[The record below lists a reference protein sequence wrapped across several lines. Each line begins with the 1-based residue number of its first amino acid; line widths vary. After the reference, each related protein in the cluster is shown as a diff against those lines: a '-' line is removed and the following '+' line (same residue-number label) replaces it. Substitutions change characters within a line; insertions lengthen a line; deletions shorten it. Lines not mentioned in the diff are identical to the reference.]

1 MDTGEER
8 VPGRDRS
15 PRGRSASSLSSTG
28 LSGAR
33 SPSARGRRER
43 GRSLPAR
50 PASVPRGVDPRQ
62 WTATTGAGH
71 QPPVGAVPSF
81 GPQFY
86 QMGTPPQTAPQEP
99 LQVPNMQ
106 LPVAPGVAQ
115 QMEFTRAMLQAQ
127 DEQIRQQAAQLQQ
140 MSAMLTQALQLAS
153 ANAANAHIA
162 AAAASSSTS
171 PTPGG
176 DPSAAP
182 ANASTPVDMEVDSG
196 VRNKRAEGY
205 IPQLPQLNYA
215 SMTSRHAEIRVWT
228 AYRDELTS
236 WLCLLDDRY
245 ATELQE
251 AISSNVE
258 VLQVRL
264 QAGKAARSTKLWF
277 LLRQS
282 MSKFQRGQDLVHL
295 IEVKQMGASAGYELW
310 RSLNNELSV
319 RSRVEGQALREQAL
333 GLVPPKHLKRPL
345 DVARWYTT
353 ELLKFEAQVKHRF
366 PELLIGEQE
375 GVLCLMK
382 HLDSETKR
390 YLLLHHSTK
399 SMGELMTGLQF
410 YDEQLRVMDFQ
421 REGASGYAN
430 AFKGGRGGKG
440 DRDKSNKGP
449 KGNKG
454 NKGEKGEKGQK
465 GGKAK
470 GKDKKGDQGGK
481 GDRARSKSREAKKTD
496 VCRNC
501 GKTGHW
507 ARDCWAP
514 PKDKAAAATSQAVT
528 TQPEAP
534 SSSSSTSAKAAAQ
547 PTTKGS
553 GKAQSSIKTFLE
565 GYHFGMMLTNQV
577 VSFPSDDRVYWLIDS
592 GSSFHIITRET
603 LESNHVKILSWLE
616 GRPKSYAETA
626 TGDSVEI
633 GGSTHVLVEV
643 CFETT
648 TPASSKSSSEHEGDA
663 VYLCRARFEA
673 VISDQIKHNLLNINL
688 LCQNGGWEPAMCDQQ
703 GVITVRKHGVTLR
716 PTMFASVSWL
726 ASVRNDHPLALKPQ
740 DLIAKTEQFRR
751 SRSRKSSSSR
761 DFHRS
766 TSNRGHRSSARV
778 CVEPENPELLDVS
791 CLDEV
796 VDCEFQTS
804 HEHVDLDQ
812 GEAKDRL
819 RTVGDV
825 SGSGRD
831 QLQFFSHVD
840 TPVVRKLDRDER
852 LIFSEDNSVISH
864 KQQDDSTT
872 PAVERL
878 VFENDSSVISHKQ
891 QDDSTTP
898 AVERLVFEN
907 DSSVISHKQQD
918 NSTTPAVERL
928 AHEHGRE
935 TVVCRACLEDFPDE
949 VETGSLDCSKRRSFP
964 RAGQIGDRRYGSE
977 CHDATEHST
986 IGRHAP
992 GGETQETDIVG
1003 GLRHAARHR
1012 AATGGP
1018 RGTPGVVCRGG
1029 LHWRGRD
1036 GSGPGFGKAGPFD
1049 LISFGRVRHGRDGSG
1064 GSTVVPHRGEG
1075 IPNGSFDVRGSSQ
1088 ETRYGADEADAEDQI
1103 QGENHGRETGAELAA
1118 GPCGSIDHGSRSSGA
1133 LRPPAGIVSAST
1145 ERKTAL
1151 GVGGLDDVGCAS
1163 VRRSLDG
1170 TSFGSQRLTGY
1181 AGDAVLSPV
1190 PEICHRSPLDERA
1203 TRSQHAGL
1211 HADHLQGGPPR
1222 DAEPGGLDH
1231 MGASACR
1238 ARAAGDWS
1246 NGGQGSVSG
1255 YAGTDRH
1262 FGRVSSAEPEGNNRG
1277 STGELRVRTIDNGG
1291 GGRRIR
1297 RGLGR
1302 MEANHRGS
1310 SSNDPSTSGASPYL
1324 HDAAA
1329 GGTGRPTAVYTEHRR
1344 GPEPRHA
1351 KSSLRVTPPW
1361 RESLS
1366 NLGFHGP
1373 YLQLHLSTPG
1383 HTSEGLTS
1391 PRTFEGELPADASEG
1406 PCPTAGQLD
1415 TFESRQRPVRQCD
1428 EGGRDNGNRSIGNS
1442 GTGRKAIQPNE
1453 PSHAA
1458 RDRDPHGPSIRRP
1471 APSKI
1476 GEHTGCEGGRQA
1488 KVGAP
1493 DPSSTSGSATRAHS
1507 RDTNSVEWR
1516 TLSCIHGTH
1525 QAPPRSPRAR
1535 SFSLPVSLKGSTE
1548 KPNPILA
1555 ALSQDERKEPD
1566 TRQPQQQFELVIEEG
1581 IIGDNVRS
1589 KHAELQHH
1597 MQGHVPYMS
1606 DCEFCQRTRGTTP
1619 ARKRSD
1625 LNPRE
1630 FQLDQCFFRKLA
1642 FIVLVHTMSFAIA
1655 VCFRPEGESA
1665 ATTAEHLHPWVR
1677 HFGVK
1682 QPHFMSD
1689 AEGLTKNIAARL
1701 ADLCEGTEDSFAPE
1715 RHAPAAERAIRTLK
1729 GIVATHELE
1738 LREHGVVLDAECAD
1752 VFDLLFQYAAHT
1764 HNRFSVS
1771 VGSTMTPMQKIRG
1784 DRVRPQVTYPFG
1796 AVAYAKITRARR
1808 PDADAKYA
1816 RGIYLGPVLGS
1827 TGHAM
1832 EIRLDSGETKRVIAP
1847 GLKLLY
1853 PLRFDANLLPGAK
1866 ALDGFVPPPEAPK
1879 TKELFLPYVPGGG
1892 PPIDWVRQHG
1902 VTPKC
1907 PGCQEGVSSSRHSQK
1922 CVKRYQKWLRD
1933 SIDDALEALDEGPKV
1948 DRRPEELIGED
1959 PYDDDEQMKPNK
1971 RTRFGGEEVRAFDPE
1986 QAGVGDL
1993 EIPEISAPDAD
2004 WNVSEYQ
2011 PSEAE
2016 DEDMGDALEHPQT
2029 FHEGVPVRYLE
2040 ELLENAH
2047 YTPQPLSCCDHY
2059 DVEAACH
2066 LLVGRSSVEKFPYVC
2081 LNTTTQRQHHKQQ
2094 QSVERE
2100 AVELLNLQDH
2110 PCVCS
2115 SVKEK
2120 KGR

>member
-1 MDTGEER
+1 MDNGEER

-28 LSGAR
+28 LTGAR

-86 QMGTPPQTAPQEP
+86 QMGTPPQTAPQEA
-99 LQVPNMQ
+99 LQVPNTQ
-106 LPVAPGVAQ
+106 LPIAPGVAQ

-264 QAGKAARSTKLWF
+264 EAGKAARSTKLWF

-430 AFKGGRGGKG
+430 AFKGGKGGKG
-440 DRDKSNKGP
+440 DKDKSNKGS

-454 NKGEKGEKGQK
+454 NKGEKGEKGLK

-603 LESNHVKILSWLE
+603 LESDHVKVLAWLE

-648 TPASSKSSSEHEGDA
+648 TSASLKSSSEHEGDA
-663 VYLCRARFEA
+663 VYMCRARFEA

-825 SGSGRD
+825 SGSARD

-840 TPVVRKLDRDER
+840 TPVVRELDRDER

-864 KQQDDSTT
+864 KQQD
-872 PAVERL
+872 
-878 VFENDSSVISHKQ
+878 N
-891 QDDSTTP
+891 STTP

-928 AHEHGRE
+928 VHEHGRE
-935 TVVCRACLEDFPDE
+935 TVVCRACLENFPDE

-977 CHDATEHST
+977 CHDATEHSRV
-986 IGRHAP
+986 GRHAP
-992 GGETQETDIVG
+992 GGETQEIDTVG
-1003 GLRHAARHR
+1003 GQRRAARHR
-1012 AATGGP
+1012 ASTESP
-1018 RGTPGVVCRGG
+1018 RGAPGNVCRGG
-1029 LHWRGRD
+1029 VHWRGRD
-1036 GSGPGFGKAGPFD
+1036 GSGFGFGKGGPFD
-1049 LISFGRVRHGRDGSG
+1049 LISFDRVHHGRDGSG
-1064 GSTVVPHRGEG
+1064 GGTVVPH
-1075 IPNGSFDVRGSSQ
+1075 
-1088 ETRYGADEADAEDQI
+1088 
-1103 QGENHGRETGAELAA
+1103 
-1118 GPCGSIDHGSRSSGA
+1118 
-1133 LRPPAGIVSAST
+1133 
-1145 ERKTAL
+1145 
-1151 GVGGLDDVGCAS
+1151 
-1163 VRRSLDG
+1163 
-1170 TSFGSQRLTGY
+1170 
-1181 AGDAVLSPV
+1181 
-1190 PEICHRSPLDERA
+1190 
-1203 TRSQHAGL
+1203 
-1211 HADHLQGGPPR
+1211 
-1222 DAEPGGLDH
+1222 
-1231 MGASACR
+1231 
-1238 ARAAGDWS
+1238 
-1246 NGGQGSVSG
+1246 
-1255 YAGTDRH
+1255 
-1262 FGRVSSAEPEGNNRG
+1262 
-1277 STGELRVRTIDNGG
+1277 
-1291 GGRRIR
+1291 
-1297 RGLGR
+1297 
-1302 MEANHRGS
+1302 
-1310 SSNDPSTSGASPYL
+1310 
-1324 HDAAA
+1324 
-1329 GGTGRPTAVYTEHRR
+1329 
-1344 GPEPRHA
+1344 
-1351 KSSLRVTPPW
+1351 
-1361 RESLS
+1361 
-1366 NLGFHGP
+1366 
-1373 YLQLHLSTPG
+1373 
-1383 HTSEGLTS
+1383 
-1391 PRTFEGELPADASEG
+1391 
-1406 PCPTAGQLD
+1406 
-1415 TFESRQRPVRQCD
+1415 
-1428 EGGRDNGNRSIGNS
+1428 
-1442 GTGRKAIQPNE
+1442 
-1453 PSHAA
+1453 
-1458 RDRDPHGPSIRRP
+1458 
-1471 APSKI
+1471 
-1476 GEHTGCEGGRQA
+1476 
-1488 KVGAP
+1488 
-1493 DPSSTSGSATRAHS
+1493 
-1507 RDTNSVEWR
+1507 
-1516 TLSCIHGTH
+1516 
-1525 QAPPRSPRAR
+1525 
-1535 SFSLPVSLKGSTE
+1535 
-1548 KPNPILA
+1548 
-1555 ALSQDERKEPD
+1555 
-1566 TRQPQQQFELVIEEG
+1566 
-1581 IIGDNVRS
+1581 
-1589 KHAELQHH
+1589 
-1597 MQGHVPYMS
+1597 
-1606 DCEFCQRTRGTTP
+1606 
-1619 ARKRSD
+1619 
-1625 LNPRE
+1625 
-1630 FQLDQCFFRKLA
+1630 
-1642 FIVLVHTMSFAIA
+1642 
-1655 VCFRPEGESA
+1655 
-1665 ATTAEHLHPWVR
+1665 
-1677 HFGVK
+1677 
-1682 QPHFMSD
+1682 
-1689 AEGLTKNIAARL
+1689 
-1701 ADLCEGTEDSFAPE
+1701 
-1715 RHAPAAERAIRTLK
+1715 
-1729 GIVATHELE
+1729 
-1738 LREHGVVLDAECAD
+1738 
-1752 VFDLLFQYAAHT
+1752 
-1764 HNRFSVS
+1764 
-1771 VGSTMTPMQKIRG
+1771 
-1784 DRVRPQVTYPFG
+1784 
-1796 AVAYAKITRARR
+1796 
-1808 PDADAKYA
+1808 
-1816 RGIYLGPVLGS
+1816 
-1827 TGHAM
+1827 
-1832 EIRLDSGETKRVIAP
+1832 
-1847 GLKLLY
+1847 
-1853 PLRFDANLLPGAK
+1853 
-1866 ALDGFVPPPEAPK
+1866 
-1879 TKELFLPYVPGGG
+1879 
-1892 PPIDWVRQHG
+1892 
-1902 VTPKC
+1902 
-1907 PGCQEGVSSSRHSQK
+1907 
-1922 CVKRYQKWLRD
+1922 
-1933 SIDDALEALDEGPKV
+1933 
-1948 DRRPEELIGED
+1948 
-1959 PYDDDEQMKPNK
+1959 
-1971 RTRFGGEEVRAFDPE
+1971 
-1986 QAGVGDL
+1986 
-1993 EIPEISAPDAD
+1993 
-2004 WNVSEYQ
+2004 
-2011 PSEAE
+2011 
-2016 DEDMGDALEHPQT
+2016 
-2029 FHEGVPVRYLE
+2029 
-2040 ELLENAH
+2040 
-2047 YTPQPLSCCDHY
+2047 
-2059 DVEAACH
+2059 
-2066 LLVGRSSVEKFPYVC
+2066 
-2081 LNTTTQRQHHKQQ
+2081 
-2094 QSVERE
+2094 
-2100 AVELLNLQDH
+2100 
-2110 PCVCS
+2110 
-2115 SVKEK
+2115 
-2120 KGR
+2120 

>member
-1 MDTGEER
+1 MDNGEER

-33 SPSARGRRER
+33 SPSTRGRRER

-99 LQVPNMQ
+99 LQVPNTQ

-153 ANAANAHIA
+153 VNAVNAQNA

-251 AISSNVE
+251 AISSKVE

-264 QAGKAARSTKLWF
+264 EAGKAARSTKLWF

-430 AFKGGRGGKG
+430 AFKGGKGEKG
-440 DRDKSNKGP
+440 DRDKSNKGS

-454 NKGEKGEKGQK
+454 NKGEKGEKGLK

-501 GKTGHW
+501 GRTGHW

-534 SSSSSTSAKAAAQ
+534 SSSSSTSAKAATQ

-603 LESNHVKILSWLE
+603 LESDHVKVLAWLE

-648 TPASSKSSSEHEGDA
+648 TSASLKSSSEHEGDA
-663 VYLCRARFEA
+663 VYMCRARFEA

-796 VDCEFQTS
+796 VDCELQTS

-825 SGSGRD
+825 SGSARD

-840 TPVVRKLDRDER
+840 TPVVRELDRDER
-852 LIFSEDNSVISH
+852 LIFCEDNSVISH
-864 KQQDDSTT
+864 KQQDNSTT

-878 VFENDSSVISHKQ
+878 VFENDSSVIS
-891 QDDSTTP
+891 
-898 AVERLVFEN
+898 L
-907 DSSVISHKQQD
+907 KQQD

-928 AHEHGRE
+928 VHEHGRE

-949 VETGSLDCSKRRSFP
+949 VEIGSLDCSKRRSFP
-964 RAGQIGDRRYGSE
+964 RVGQIGDRRYGSE
-977 CHDATEHST
+977 CHDATEHSRV
-986 IGRHAP
+986 GRHAP
-992 GGETQETDIVG
+992 GGETQEIDTVG
-1003 GLRHAARHR
+1003 GQRRAAWHR
-1012 AATGGP
+1012 ASTESP
-1018 RGTPGVVCRGG
+1018 RGTPGNVCRGG
-1029 LHWRGRD
+1029 VHWRGRD
-1036 GSGPGFGKAGPFD
+1036 GSGPGRGFGKAGPFD
-1049 LISFGRVRHGRDGSG
+1049 LIAFDRVHHGRDGSG
-1064 GSTVVPHRGEG
+1064 GGTVVPHWGEG
-1075 IPNGSFDVRGSSQ
+1075 IPNGSFDLRGSSQ
-1088 ETRYGADEADAEDQI
+1088 GTRHGPDEADAEDQI
-1103 QGENHGRETGAELAA
+1103 QGKGQGHETGSEFAA
-1118 GPCGSIDHGSRSSGA
+1118 GPCGPIDHGSRSSGA
-1133 LRPPAGIVSAST
+1133 IRPHAGIVSANT

-1151 GVGGLDDVGCAS
+1151 GVDRMDDVDCSSIWRS
-1163 VRRSLDG
+1163 VDS
-1170 TSFGSQRLTGY
+1170 TSSGRKRPTGH
-1181 AGDAVLSPV
+1181 AGDAVLPPV
-1190 PEICHRSPLDERA
+1190 PEVCHRSPFDERT

-1211 HADHLQGGPPR
+1211 HARHLQGGPPR
-1222 DAEPGGLDH
+1222 DAEPGGLGH
-1231 MGASACR
+1231 MGGSSCR
-1238 ARAAGDWS
+1238 TRAAGTWS
-1246 NGGQGSVSG
+1246 DRRQGSLSG
-1255 YAGTDRH
+1255 CTGTE
-1262 FGRVSSAEPEGNNRG
+1262 RVSSAEPEGNDRG
-1277 STGELRVRTIDNGG
+1277 STGDPRARTIDSGG
-1291 GGRRIR
+1291 GDRRVR

-1310 SSNDPSTSGASPYL
+1310 GSNDPTTSEGSPYL

-1329 GGTGRPTAVYTEHRR
+1329 GGTGQPDSSVHGTPPGPRAQACEEHSPGDTPMAGITFQPGLSWSVSAAASEHTRPHRR
-1344 GPEPRHA
+1344 RA
-1351 KSSLRVTPPW
+1351 A
-1361 RESLS
+1361 
-1366 NLGFHGP
+1366 
-1373 YLQLHLSTPG
+1373 
-1383 HTSEGLTS
+1383 S
-1391 PRTFEGELPADASEG
+1391 PRTFEGELPADAGEG
-1406 PCPTAGQLD
+1406 PRSTAGQLD
-1415 TFESRQRPVRQCD
+1415 TPESHQRPLQHGD
-1428 EGGRDNGNRSIGNS
+1428 EDGRNDGDRRSGDID
-1442 GTGRKAIQPNE
+1442 TGRKAIQHNE
-1453 PSHAA
+1453 PSRSA
-1458 RDRDPHGPSIRRP
+1458 RGGSPHWPTIRGP
-1471 APSKI
+1471 APSKVA
-1476 GEHTGCEGGRQA
+1476 GHTGCEVGRA
-1488 KVGAP
+1488 EAGAP
-1493 DPSSTSGSATRAHS
+1493 DTSASSSSAARTHARNS
-1507 RDTNSVEWR
+1507 NSVEWR
-1516 TLSCIHGTH
+1516 AVGCIHGTC

-1548 KPNPILA
+1548 
-1555 ALSQDERKEPD
+1555 
-1566 TRQPQQQFELVIEEG
+1566 
-1581 IIGDNVRS
+1581 
-1589 KHAELQHH
+1589 
-1597 MQGHVPYMS
+1597 
-1606 DCEFCQRTRGTTP
+1606 
-1619 ARKRSD
+1619 
-1625 LNPRE
+1625 
-1630 FQLDQCFFRKLA
+1630 
-1642 FIVLVHTMSFAIA
+1642 
-1655 VCFRPEGESA
+1655 
-1665 ATTAEHLHPWVR
+1665 
-1677 HFGVK
+1677 
-1682 QPHFMSD
+1682 
-1689 AEGLTKNIAARL
+1689 
-1701 ADLCEGTEDSFAPE
+1701 
-1715 RHAPAAERAIRTLK
+1715 
-1729 GIVATHELE
+1729 
-1738 LREHGVVLDAECAD
+1738 
-1752 VFDLLFQYAAHT
+1752 
-1764 HNRFSVS
+1764 
-1771 VGSTMTPMQKIRG
+1771 
-1784 DRVRPQVTYPFG
+1784 
-1796 AVAYAKITRARR
+1796 
-1808 PDADAKYA
+1808 
-1816 RGIYLGPVLGS
+1816 
-1827 TGHAM
+1827 
-1832 EIRLDSGETKRVIAP
+1832 
-1847 GLKLLY
+1847 
-1853 PLRFDANLLPGAK
+1853 
-1866 ALDGFVPPPEAPK
+1866 
-1879 TKELFLPYVPGGG
+1879 
-1892 PPIDWVRQHG
+1892 
-1902 VTPKC
+1902 
-1907 PGCQEGVSSSRHSQK
+1907 
-1922 CVKRYQKWLRD
+1922 
-1933 SIDDALEALDEGPKV
+1933 
-1948 DRRPEELIGED
+1948 
-1959 PYDDDEQMKPNK
+1959 
-1971 RTRFGGEEVRAFDPE
+1971 
-1986 QAGVGDL
+1986 
-1993 EIPEISAPDAD
+1993 
-2004 WNVSEYQ
+2004 
-2011 PSEAE
+2011 
-2016 DEDMGDALEHPQT
+2016 
-2029 FHEGVPVRYLE
+2029 
-2040 ELLENAH
+2040 
-2047 YTPQPLSCCDHY
+2047 
-2059 DVEAACH
+2059 
-2066 LLVGRSSVEKFPYVC
+2066 
-2081 LNTTTQRQHHKQQ
+2081 
-2094 QSVERE
+2094 
-2100 AVELLNLQDH
+2100 
-2110 PCVCS
+2110 
-2115 SVKEK
+2115 
-2120 KGR
+2120 